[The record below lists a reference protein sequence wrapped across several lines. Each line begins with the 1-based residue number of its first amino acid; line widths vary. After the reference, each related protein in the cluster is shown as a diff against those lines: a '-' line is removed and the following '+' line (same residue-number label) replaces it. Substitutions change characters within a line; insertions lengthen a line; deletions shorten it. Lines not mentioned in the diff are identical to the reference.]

1 MADSQQFDGD
11 IRAALEATYALERE
25 LMGGGMSRVFL
36 ATERSL
42 NRRVVIKVLPPELA
56 AGVNRD
62 RFRQEIQMAAQ
73 LQHPHIVPLYAAGE
87 YGDLLYYTMPFIE
100 GESLRHALH
109 GDAPVRFAVRDVVRI
124 LHDVVDALAYA
135 HARGVIHR
143 DIKPGN
149 VLRSGTHAVVTDF
162 GVAKAIS
169 VSRPLSGVTMTGM
182 AVGTPAYM
190 APEQLAGDPAADHRM
205 DIYAVG
211 LLAYELLTGVAPF
224 SSPSPQQTLTAQ
236 LTRDPPPIDK
246 VRSDVPPGLSAL
258 IMRCL
263 AKLPDNRPPD
273 AASLLRELEAVAPDS
288 GDFPARRRGS
298 RQYLAVGALAL
309 IAAAAVFVS
318 TRDAAPGKADS
329 PPAKTASV
337 TTVPRPATVTPAPPP
352 IPLLTRAESL
362 AIAAAVARKM
372 QQTTIAAPLA
382 AQGLT
387 REQIAQVADS
397 LRAAIQSAVID
408 SFMKLQRG
416 VPPAPGGDRFGAR
429 GAAADAH
436 TATSAF
442 DELNRMGR
450 GFSPRDPSLSREAFG
465 ERASNPGPPR
475 RVFVSIPAPTRRDPD
490 VDAAAV
496 SVMDSLRRRLAQ
508 SRRFIVVDRDSV
520 QLALSRSR
528 VTDSLATLLRVDVF
542 ASLYPQVGRD
552 STVRWTLRLHDLSAN
567 PSFGNRSV
575 VVKVP
580 RDSLLASIDS
590 LLRGATRSLD
600 EMDRAPRRRPGEP
613 QGGHPTLPT
622 PVPPVPMSP
631 SAGR

>member
-11 IRAALEATYALERE
+11 IRAALEPMYALERE

-56 AGVNRD
+56 AGVNRA

-109 GDAPVRFAVRDVVRI
+109 SDAPVRFAVRDVVHI

-169 VSRPLSGVTMTGM
+169 VSRPLSGVTMSGM

-246 VRSDVPPGLSAL
+246 VRSDVPPALSAL

-263 AKLPDNRPPD
+263 AKLPEHRPPD
-273 AASLLRELEAVAPDS
+273 ASALLTELEAVAPDS
-288 GDFPARRRGS
+288 GDFPARRRVS

-309 IAAAAVFVS
+309 VAAAAVFVS
-318 TRDAAPGKADS
+318 TREAAPRKASS
-329 PPAKTASV
+329 PPEKRTAA
-337 TTVPRPATVTPAPPP
+337 TTAPQPATVAPAPPP
-352 IPLLTRAESL
+352 IPLLSRAESL

-372 QQTTIAAPLA
+372 QQTRAATPLV

-387 REQIAQVADS
+387 RDQIAQVADS
-397 LRAAIQSAVID
+397 LRAAIQTAVID
-408 SFMKLQRG
+408 SFMKLQKG
-416 VPPAPGGDRFGAR
+416 VPPSDRFGAR
-429 GAAADAH
+429 GGADGR
-436 TATSAF
+436 TATSAV
-442 DELNRMGR
+442 EEVNRVAR
-450 GFSPRDPSLSREAFG
+450 GFSQHDPSLSREAFG

-520 QLALSRSR
+520 QLALSRSA
-528 VTDSLATLLRVDVF
+528 VTDSLATLLKVDVF

-580 RDSLLASIDS
+580 RDSLLAAIDS
-590 LLRGATRSLD
+590 LLRGATRNLD
-600 EMDRAPRRRPGEP
+600 EMDRAPRRRSGES

-622 PVPPVPMSP
+622 PVPPMPMRP
-631 SAGR
+631 STGR